1 MMVATKNQ
9 LNIEAFIGV
18 VQQAKE
24 SLEVLEHLDLAQS
37 ETEKCPPVASLIAS
51 YLISDLYS
59 NQSSNEANIN
69 RITTNLEAA
78 ADDLMMIS
86 KLIRSLGQG

>member
-1 MMVATKNQ
+1 MMTTQKRH
-9 LNIEAFIGV
+9 LNRDAFIST

-24 SLEVLEHLDLAQS
+24 SLELLNHLEVAKGDND
-37 ETEKCPPVASLIAS
+37 KCPPVSSLLAA

-59 NQSSNEANIN
+59 EQSSNEANIN

-78 ADDLMMIS
+78 ADDLIMMS
-86 KLIRSLGQG
+86 KLIRSLGNA